1 MFTLDFSKQYISVS
15 PVLMSIYDK
24 AKFSK
29 YESLRLFCK
38 FIFKVCKIF
47 PIGHIVKK
55 LSLDLLSEI
64 LRELLGI
71 LSTEKYIQKWNYTN
85 DKFTFCRFMVN
96 ALNYNI
102 IDCFF

>member
-47 PIGHIVKK
+47 SIGHIVKK
-55 LSLDLLSEI
+55 EPFPRFIVRNFERAFRYFIYLKIYSKM
-64 LRELLGI
+64 ELLY
-71 LSTEKYIQKWNYTN
+71 K
-85 DKFTFCRFMVN
+85 
-96 ALNYNI
+96 
-102 IDCFF
+102 